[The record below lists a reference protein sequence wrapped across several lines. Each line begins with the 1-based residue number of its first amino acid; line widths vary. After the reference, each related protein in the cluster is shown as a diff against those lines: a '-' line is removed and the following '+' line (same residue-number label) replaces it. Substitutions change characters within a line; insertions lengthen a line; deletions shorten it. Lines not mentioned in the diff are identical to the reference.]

1 MKDLAQQV
9 QQNCHISDAQYA
21 GNYTLCIYLLKMREF
36 YRWESQL
43 PFTKSIKNDDVG
55 QWLTQREA
63 LWDDIDEQPLS
74 DLLINGEP
82 CDLFD
87 SEKANQLLES
97 HQLIYSGG
105 YGLYGKP
112 VFFLGELLHKE
123 IQDDFTLYITGK
135 ELARDLAAPPGMA
148 LNKTVYIRRESLRRF
163 IWEKVEES
171 DWHTQENA
179 LSRALNCYDF
189 KNQPEKSLEKMT
201 DNEVNTVLHHEI
213 GEIQAGKILGDV
225 WEEMLMCLPPSQ
237 GEIMARAVRDNIA
250 DMLSTLPELV
260 QRNEP
265 AQLHF
270 YFANLSSMRKLI
282 FPSLQTAYTEWLTSH
297 NTSKLSQLIPQAR
310 EHWVSMAKQMTGLYQ
325 KHKKNSHTHLES
337 LINDN
342 TL

>member
-9 QQNCHISDAQYA
+9 QLNCHISDAQYA

-43 PFTKSIKNDDVG
+43 PLTKKLNNDEIG
-55 QWLTQREA
+55 LWLTEREA
-63 LWDDIDEQPLS
+63 LWDDIDETPLTN
-74 DLLINGEP
+74 LQINGQT

-87 SEKANQLLES
+87 SEKINQLLET
-97 HQLIYSGG
+97 HRLVYSGG

-123 IQDDFTLYITGK
+123 QQEDYTLYITGK

-171 DWHTQENA
+171 DWHKQENP
-179 LSRALNCYDF
+179 LSRALGCYDF
-189 KNQPEKSLEKMT
+189 NNQPESALEKMT

-213 GEIQAGKILGDV
+213 GEIKAGKILGNV
-225 WEEMLMCLPPSQ
+225 WEEMLINLPPSQ
-237 GEIMARAVRDNIA
+237 AEIMARAVRDNIA
-250 DMLSTLPELV
+250 DMLATLPELLR
-260 QRNEP
+260 RNEP
-265 AQLHF
+265 AQIHF
-270 YFANLSSMRKLI
+270 YFANLSSMRKLV
-282 FPSLQTAYTEWLTSH
+282 FPSLQAAYSEWL
-297 NTSKLSQLIPQAR
+297 NTKSTDKLNELIPRASS
-310 EHWVSMAKQMTGLYQ
+310 HWINIAQQMIDIYQ
-325 KHKKNSHTHLES
+325 MHNENAHAHMES